1 MEFEKDD
8 PITEEARIL
17 AQTKKVVLQ
26 PADPF
31 LKLKDTPD
39 PIVTTETHANIERD
53 SENTT
58 NASYLAE
65 SSQPAHH
72 PALKVGMIVAA
83 SLIVGIAG
91 GAGYFMFIG

>member
-53 SENTT
+53 SESTT

-65 SSQPAHH
+65 SSQPTHQ
-72 PALKVGMIVAA
+72 PALKIVMVVAA
-83 SLIVGIAG
+83 SIIVGVVG

>member
-31 LKLKDTPD
+31 FKPSDAPD
-39 PIVTTETHANIERD
+39 PIVTAETHANIARD
-53 SENTT
+53 SEMTVSPKVQER
-58 NASYLAE
+58 AHQG
-65 SSQPAHH
+65 SSHSV
-72 PALKVGMIVAA
+72 LKATAIITV
-83 SLIVGIAG
+83 SLVLGIFA